1 MDKAILTKKDID
13 ALFEWRDEHKD
24 FVRSMPPSLR
34 GIEIICKDSG
44 FTIRGFRNSDRVDLH
59 LALDGKPLGAA
70 HFEIIYRGNVKQL
83 AARGKNTM
91 KVKPEELQS
100 VITLYCSL
108 MALMA
113 YGCPDISEGEEEK
126 AASPAA
132 EKEPKEAKKSNTAKP
147 AKKKKPDDPVTYLM
161 RRGKTGI
168 SIHKRGGHAK
178 PNGIFSVRG
187 HYRHYKNGSVVWIDE
202 YKKGTGKRRSKIYK
216 L

>member
-1 MDKAILTKKDID
+1 MDRAILTKLDID
-13 ALFEWRDEHKD
+13 ALFEWRDNHVNL
-24 FVRSMPPSLR
+24 VRSMPPSLR

-44 FTIRGFRNSDRVDLH
+44 FTIRGFRNGDKVDLH

-70 HFEIIYRGNVKQL
+70 HFEIVYRGGVKQL

-91 KVKPEELQS
+91 KVEPEELQS

-113 YGCPDISEGEEEK
+113 YGVPDMPQEHKSAPDDNEAKEDRGKTGSPKSAKHKRK
-126 AASPAA
+126 AA
-132 EKEPKEAKKSNTAKP
+132 E
-147 AKKKKPDDPVTYLM
+147 PVTYLM

-168 SIHKRGGHAK
+168 SVHKRGSHAK

-202 YKKGTGKRRSKIYK
+202 YKKGTGKKKDKTYK